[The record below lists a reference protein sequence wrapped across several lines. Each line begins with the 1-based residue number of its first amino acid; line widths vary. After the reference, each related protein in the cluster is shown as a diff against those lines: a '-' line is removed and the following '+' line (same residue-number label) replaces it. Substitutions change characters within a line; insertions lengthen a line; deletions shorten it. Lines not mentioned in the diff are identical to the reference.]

1 MCLGVMQIIYGT
13 HYTDTAIGLSGFLHW
28 MMREKS
34 WEQNIGKQDLT
45 DRFIKKK
52 KRDVSEGGKRNERS
66 RNNSLRM
73 SQRGG
78 IVKNISREVY

>member
-1 MCLGVMQIIYGT
+1 
-13 HYTDTAIGLSGFLHW
+13 

>member
-1 MCLGVMQIIYGT
+1 
-13 HYTDTAIGLSGFLHW
+13 
-28 MMREKS
+28 MMRKKS
-34 WEQNIGKQDLT
+34 WGQNIGKQDLT

-52 KRDVSEGGKRNERS
+52 RDVSEGGKRNERS
-66 RNNSLRM
+66 WNNSLRT